1 MCYGVRMMVDNGITS
16 VSGIRVGHFTDRR
29 AATGCT
35 VVLCESGAVGGVGVG
50 AVGESPLRQLRVS
63 RISRLM
69 KRRGVQRGDAPLPV
83 LLNQEG

>member
-1 MCYGVRMMVDNGITS
+1 
-16 VSGIRVGHFTDRR
+16 
-29 AATGCT
+29 
-35 VVLCESGAVGGVGVG
+35 VGGVGVG
-50 AVGESPLRQLRVS
+50 AVGEPPLRQLRVS